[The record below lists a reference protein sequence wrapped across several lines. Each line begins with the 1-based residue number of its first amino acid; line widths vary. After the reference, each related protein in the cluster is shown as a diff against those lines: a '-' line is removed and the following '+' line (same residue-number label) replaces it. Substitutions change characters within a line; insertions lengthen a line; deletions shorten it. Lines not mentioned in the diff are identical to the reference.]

1 MRAGRCSRF
10 GRASLLDVTNA
21 AVKDARTA
29 SVQRRLVLAG
39 CNGTAAAVANSTC
52 CSVIKTG
59 TRGDAVGGVVFDCLP
74 RSAEWL
80 WQFGHFSPP
89 LSGDVSEPVDPAVGW
104 EKFTAGD

>member
-29 SVQRRLVLAG
+29 LVQRRLVLAG

-52 CSVIKTG
+52 CSVINTG
-59 TRGDAVGGVVFDCLP
+59 VRGDVGRLFDPLR
-74 RSAEWL
+74 RSAQWR
-80 WQFGHFSPP
+80 
-89 LSGDVSEPVDPAVGW
+89 
-104 EKFTAGD
+104 